1 MLDLLTVSGKSSISV
16 HLFLWLAKSLSGE
29 ESAREI
35 MINVLARENG
45 VGTELPVATIR
56 DRASV

>member
-1 MLDLLTVSGKSSISV
+1 MLDLFTVSGKSSISV

-29 ESAREI
+29 EAAREI
-35 MINVLARENG
+35 IGVLAREYG